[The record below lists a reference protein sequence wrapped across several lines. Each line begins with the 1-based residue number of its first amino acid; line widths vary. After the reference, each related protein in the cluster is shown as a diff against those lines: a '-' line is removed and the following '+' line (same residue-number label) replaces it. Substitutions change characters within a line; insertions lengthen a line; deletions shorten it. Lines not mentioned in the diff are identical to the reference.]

1 MELKDLADGERVYL
15 DANVFIYAFEG
26 FPAFLPVLTA
36 LFARMD
42 RGELSAVT
50 SELTLAE
57 VLVKPLQDGNDFL
70 RQRYEETLKSSS
82 ALAVIPV
89 SRAVLSR
96 AAWLRAR
103 HETLKMP
110 DAIHLATA
118 LAAGCN
124 RFLTNDYCLAA
135 LPGIA
140 VAMLSDLAVPSAPN
154 TDRPA

>member
-1 MELKDLADGERVYL
+1 LELKDWADGERIYL
-15 DANVFIYAFEG
+15 DANVFIYTLEG
-26 FPAFLPVLTA
+26 FPAFLPLLTA

-57 VLVKPLQDGNDFL
+57 VLVKPLRSGNDFL
-70 RQRYEETLKSSS
+70 RERYEETLKSGG

-89 SRAVLSR
+89 GRAVLSR
-96 AAWLRAR
+96 AALILAR

-118 LAAGCN
+118 LAAGCS
-124 RFLTNDYCLAA
+124 RFLTNDYRLTG
-135 LPGIA
+135 LPGVA
-140 VAMLSDLAVPSAPN
+140 VAMLSDLAFPSAPN
-154 TDRPA
+154 TDQPA